1 MSYRLTMGRHGLTI
15 DVCGPSIDGMVDR
28 LLPVRHPCIAGL
40 SIRAPCVTDVMDLLP
55 CCK

>member
-1 MSYRLTMGRHGLTI
+1 MGRHGLTI